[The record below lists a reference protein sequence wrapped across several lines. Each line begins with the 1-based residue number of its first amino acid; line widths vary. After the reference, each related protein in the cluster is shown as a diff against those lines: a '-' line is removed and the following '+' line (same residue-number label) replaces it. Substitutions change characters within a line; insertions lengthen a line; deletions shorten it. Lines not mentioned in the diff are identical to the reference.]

1 MPEMQP
7 IADRLEF
14 LFLELA
20 DGPPPTAIE
29 LSAADAQAFQEW
41 LDECARQKPGVVGEG
56 WRFGGIPIVRMD
68 APRSRVICQ
77 IEFAI

>member
-1 MPEMQP
+1 MPL
-7 IADRLEF
+7 IADRLEE
-14 LFLELA
+14 LFSELLVGA
-20 DGPPPTAIE
+20 RPIAIE
-29 LSAADAQAFQEW
+29 LTAAHA
-41 LDECARQKPGVVGEG
+41 LDFHAWIAECALQKPGVVGEG

>member
-1 MPEMQP
+1 MSEMQP
-7 IADRLEF
+7 IANRLEF

-20 DGPPPTAIE
+20 DGPRPTAIE
-29 LSAADAQAFQEW
+29 LTAADAQAFRQW
-41 LDECARQKPGVVGEG
+41 LSECARHKQCVVGEG